1 MKQQTKFKETEIG
14 KIPEDWEVKTIDEVK
29 SNKKYAITMGP
40 FGSNIKKENFVPFG
54 VPVIR
59 GSNLSVYKFLDEGF
73 VFVTEE
79 KADELKASNAVKGDI
94 IITHRGTLG
103 QVGII
108 PNNPKYARYIV
119 SQSGM
124 KLTCD
129 SHLVDN
135 EFVFYYLKSKRGQH
149 ELLKNKSQTGVPAIA
164 QPSSSLKQT
173 HIPIPELVEQHSI
186 AKILSDLDTK
196 IELLQKQNKT
206 LEAIAQVLFK
216 HWFIDFEFPNEE
228 GKPYKSSGGEMVF
241 NEELGKEISK
251 GWEVK
256 PIDEIANFL
265 NGLAL
270 QKFPPESKDKYL
282 PVIKIRELRQG
293 ITESSDKA
301 SLNIP
306 KKYIIDDGDILFSWS
321 GSLEV
326 VIWCNGK
333 GALNQHLFKVTSKG
347 YPKWFYYY
355 WINEF
360 LPEYKRIA
368 KGKATTMGHIQRH
381 HLKDS
386 LVVIPNGKIPAN
398 MDVVL
403 SLLIEKIVQMK
414 IESKTLS
421 KIRDSL
427 LPKLMSGKIRVPVEV
442 E

>member
-1 MKQQTKFKETEIG
+1 MKQETKFKQTEIG
-14 KIPEDWEVKTIDEVK
+14 NIPEDWEVKTIDEVK

-186 AKILSDLDTK
+186 AKILSDIDTK

-228 GKPYKSSGGEMVF
+228 GKPYKSSGGEMVDS
-241 NEELGKEISK
+241 ELGEIPK
-251 GWEVK
+251 GWEVGK
-256 PIDEIANFL
+256 LGDFINITSGKRPEQKSEVKDSVFNVPLVGASSVMGFVMEPLFKEPVLIIGRVGTHSDNTLIIRSPFYEYVYQVLKRID
-265 NGLAL
+265 
-270 QKFPPESKDKYL
+270 Y
-282 PVIKIRELRQG
+282 
-293 ITESSDKA
+293 A
-301 SLNIP
+301 SLNVGSTQPLITQSSI
-306 KKYIIDDGDILFSWS
+306 KNYTINTQKENILSNFENTVS
-321 GSLEV
+321 V
-326 VIWCNGK
+326 
-333 GALNQHLFKVTSKG
+333 LF
-347 YPKWFYYY
+347 
-355 WINEF
+355 
-360 LPEYKRIA
+360 A
-368 KGKATTMGHIQRH
+368 KG
-381 HLKDS
+381 
-386 LVVIPNGKIPAN
+386 NAN
-398 MDVVL
+398 NHE
-403 SLLIEKIVQMK
+403 IEN
-414 IESKTLS
+414 LS
-421 KIRDSL
+421 KIRDTL
-427 LPKLMSGKIRVPVEV
+427 LPKLMSGMVRIDI
-442 E
+442 